1 MPVQFVTEDSTRSAP
16 DVLRSLYGVAIRS
29 GAMRVCIADTV
40 GHSTPTGATR
50 LVEFVKGLVAEID
63 PRVRIDWHGHRD
75 RGLSVANSLAAWGAG
90 ADRCHGTALGVGER
104 SGNSPLELLL
114 VNLQLLG
121 WIDRDLTSL
130 ARYAEVASRALGVPI
145 AHNSPVVGTDAFRTA
160 TGVHASAIVKASRKS
175 DVIGDQVYSGVPA
188 AMVGR
193 MQMIEVGPMSGK
205 SNARCYLDRL
215 RIPYED
221 GLVDAL
227 LQRAKEEDVILSE
240 NDVRAVVASWKASPT
255 QARSGRCSH
264 EGTVCIAISWCC
276 L

>member
-75 RGLSVANSLAAWGAG
+75 RGLSVANALAAWGAG

-104 SGNSPLELLL
+104 SGNSPIELLL

-130 ARYAEVASRALGVPI
+130 SRYAELASRALGVPI
-145 AHNSPVVGTDAFRTA
+145 AHNAPIVGADAF
-160 TGVHASAIVKASRKS
+160 K
-175 DVIGDQVYSGVPA
+175 
-188 AMVGR
+188 
-193 MQMIEVGPMSGK
+193 
-205 SNARCYLDRL
+205 
-215 RIPYED
+215 
-221 GLVDAL
+221 
-227 LQRAKEEDVILSE
+227 
-240 NDVRAVVASWKASPT
+240 
-255 QARSGRCSH
+255 
-264 EGTVCIAISWCC
+264 
-276 L
+276 